1 MRKVARVI
9 IKEVV
14 VRPTPPP
21 KQKGL
26 NARFVRAFAFIQGL
40 SLRGC
45 PQATQSAA
53 SQGDLVC
60 CVPKRL
66 SLLWDFTMNSGKNII
81 HKNIYLLSLT
91 RIIFVM
97 LMQLPF
103 CVYILFSE
111 KDNLLY
117 TGFSTNLENRIKNH
131 NDGGTKST
139 AYRRPLKL
147 IFCEFYLYE
156 EEARKREKYFKT
168 TIGGRKQ

>member
-1 MRKVARVI
+1 
-9 IKEVV
+9 
-14 VRPTPPP
+14 
-21 KQKGL
+21 
-26 NARFVRAFAFIQGL
+26 
-40 SLRGC
+40 
-45 PQATQSAA
+45 
-53 SQGDLVC
+53 
-60 CVPKRL
+60 
-66 SLLWDFTMNSGKNII
+66 MNSGKNII

-168 TIGGRKQ
+168 TMGKKAIKLMLAGTLTKLGYKNYGSPKIEIVYENPEAEKP

>member
-1 MRKVARVI
+1 
-9 IKEVV
+9 
-14 VRPTPPP
+14 
-21 KQKGL
+21 
-26 NARFVRAFAFIQGL
+26 
-40 SLRGC
+40 
-45 PQATQSAA
+45 
-53 SQGDLVC
+53 
-60 CVPKRL
+60 
-66 SLLWDFTMNSGKNII
+66 MNSGKNII

-168 TIGGRKQ
+168 TMGKKAIKLMLAGTLTKLGYKNCGSPKIEIVYENPEAEKP

>member
-1 MRKVARVI
+1 
-9 IKEVV
+9 
-14 VRPTPPP
+14 
-21 KQKGL
+21 
-26 NARFVRAFAFIQGL
+26 
-40 SLRGC
+40 
-45 PQATQSAA
+45 
-53 SQGDLVC
+53 
-60 CVPKRL
+60 
-66 SLLWDFTMNSGKNII
+66 MNSGKNII
-81 HKNIYLLSLT
+81 HKNLYLLSLT

-156 EEARKREKYFKT
+156 EEARKREKYFKIT
-168 TIGGRKQ
+168 MGKKAIKLMLAGTLTKLGYKNYGSPKIEIVYENPEAEKP